1 MVRKA
6 SIPFEQSY
14 GITLSHFQT
23 STLTLIFRK
32 YINRNKLRGRN
43 QKRLVIV
50 TNSSVEKVGFFMEK
64 LKLQVDVLLAGIINI
79 NEIYLVEQMEYDYLI
94 VFSNRIASM
103 LAELDYPCLKLH
115 FYLTKED
122 IELLFSLGFST
133 SKRKIKTAYFIEEI
147 RNMDKEQLK
156 QYLLQEYD
164 DFFLE

>member
-1 MVRKA
+1 
-6 SIPFEQSY
+6 
-14 GITLSHFQT
+14 
-23 STLTLIFRK
+23 
-32 YINRNKLRGRN
+32 
-43 QKRLVIV
+43 
-50 TNSSVEKVGFFMEK
+50 
-64 LKLQVDVLLAGIINI
+64 
-79 NEIYLVEQMEYDYLI
+79 MEYDYLI